1 MEIEQILSLLQIMG
15 ITTAFLA
22 IPLVAWAVY
31 MALQTPPKALKQ
43 YIIDTTPVPE
53 PEPVPKRKVLEI
65 TVPPEVQARLDE
77 LLPAVQLRPEW
88 VRSGGSA
95 N

>member
-1 MEIEQILSLLQIMG
+1 MEIEQILSLLQIIG
-15 ITTAFLA
+15 IATAFLA

-31 MALQTPPKALKQ
+31 MALQTPPKTLKQ

-77 LLPAVQLRPEW
+77 LLPAVRLRPEW